1 MPMITDEPIAYLRKP
16 PVLLVTGGDSGIG
29 LGIAHK
35 FAESGYRVAI
45 GGLDRRKGDRVVA
58 TLRAL
63 GGDAAYFLAD
73 VRSEYQVRTLIRRA
87 VQRFGRIDVLCNNAG
102 IRRLAPIDKASA
114 AQWNDVMAVN
124 ARAVFFSSKY
134 GLPHL
139 KWSRGTIINIAS
151 TAGLVGYAGG
161 LAYCAAKAA
170 LVMMSKT
177 TAVEFAAY
185 GIRVNCICPGATRTP
200 LIPASQIKKLSKQIP
215 LGRIAEPGDVAE
227 LALFLASEKARQ
239 ITGGVYVVDGGI
251 TAGRPQ
257 LV

>member
-1 MPMITDEPIAYLRKP
+1 MRTTLPSRL
-16 PVLLVTGGDSGIG
+16 S
-29 LGIAHK
+29 
-35 FAESGYRVAI
+35 VAI
-45 GGLDRRKGDRVVA
+45 GGLDRRKGDGVVA
-58 TLRAL
+58 TLRGL

-73 VRSEYQVRTLIRRA
+73 VRSEYQVRRSDPPRRA
-87 VQRFGRIDVLCNNAG
+87 TLWPDRCAVQQ
-102 IRRLAPIDKASA
+102 RRHSPARAHHKASA